1 MAGSSASAANQILPS
16 KELKSVNKQL
26 GLSGIYS
33 IGGPNA
39 DFPTVESMLD
49 ALEKRGVNGAVEF
62 SLFGKFQV
70 SSFYLPFIKGV
81 SENNSIKFVGSQNAS
96 ICKRGDDEPLIFCK
110 GAKYVTFQNLKL
122 ENKIGEVIRLENASS
137 HVQFKNC
144 EIIGG
149 EEKDL
154 VVLDDTQKSNYYNSF
169 YYNTF
174 SGGKF
179 SVSFIKGVQKKS
191 FGNAFAWNVFEKQ
204 KNTSFNGVE
213 SQSDLII
220 ANNQIQKCALESI
233 SLDSSSLVYNNIEY
247 NTKCSTHEDLNP
259 SFTEKQCDKISHFE
273 FVTNVNEVVGN
284 ELFRNDAFGNVLQY
298 NIFDTGI
305 QQISFFS
312 GNELFSIGNQGS
324 NGCTKQALL
333 KEQSE
338 ILFCSLCEN
347 VSDVANG
354 EGVLEYSNL
363 SHFRR
368 LVQSNTIDSS
378 FGRGFENLKLE
389 EEGLCE
395 NSHYLKSCTS
405 TYSTLSNRFGSN
417 TNSSSLWK
425 KYSKLIDFEKG
436 YISNTI
442 NFIPDKGFG
451 SLKTK
456 REWLFEK
463 SQDLQFFFCSNL
475 GSITQICSKSTSSSF
490 LKNYSEFRDFG
501 KGYVPNFIS
510 NRGSD
515 GLKLKPEW
523 WFGKSQDLQFFT
535 CSNSGSITQIC
546 SKPASSSF
554 LKNYS
559 EFRDFGKGYVP
570 NATNFISN
578 RGSDGLKLKPEWW
591 FGNSQDLQFFTCS
604 NSGSITQIGSKPTS
618 SFRLKKYS
626 KFRDFGKQHFSITSN
641 FISGRGS
648 IDPELI
654 ADSLLENSQDLQFFT
669 CNNSGST
676 TQIGSK
682 PTSGFRLK
690 KYSILREF
698 RKVESLIPIDC
709 NFVERTLGP
718 KGEESYVYEKILD
731 WCNLQNGNFNI
742 IASVDFDVY
751 VWECNGEKRI
761 IKDENMLSCNSTIL
775 FDYFEDGKF
784 INSSFGATSKNIFS
798 LRYYSSNGDDDVP
811 LYRDQYSMKLGI
823 SDSVYCVDFER
834 CTVFFKTV

>member
-1 MAGSSASAANQILPS
+1 MHLLKRYIAQFCLFFVIIMAGSSASAANQILPS

-39 DFPTVESMLD
+39 DFSTVESMLE

-62 SLFGKFQV
+62 SLSGKFQV
-70 SSFYLPFIKGV
+70 SSFYLPLIKGV
-81 SENNSIKFVGSQNAS
+81 SEINSIKFVGSPNAS

-169 YYNTF
+169 YHNTF

-179 SVSFIKGVQKKS
+179 SVSFIKGVQKNS

-213 SQSDLII
+213 SQTDLII

-233 SLDSSSLVYNNIEY
+233 SLDSSSLVYNNVEY

-312 GNELFSIGNQGS
+312 ADELFSVGNQGS

-347 VSDVANG
+347 VSGVANG
-354 EGVLEYSNL
+354 EGVLKYSNL

-378 FGRGFENLKLE
+378 FDRGFGNLKLE

-405 TYSTLSNRFGSN
+405 TYPILSNRFGSN

-436 YISNTI
+436 YISNII

-475 GSITQICSKSTSSSF
+475 GSITQICSKP
-490 LKNYSEFRDFG
+490 
-501 KGYVPNFIS
+501 V
-510 NRGSD
+510 
-515 GLKLKPEW
+515 
-523 WFGKSQDLQFFT
+523 
-535 CSNSGSITQIC
+535 
-546 SKPASSSF
+546 SSSF

-570 NATNFISN
+570 NATNFIFN

-604 NSGSITQIGSKPTS
+604 NSGSITQIGSKLTS

-626 KFRDFGKQHFSITSN
+626 KFRDFGKQHFSIASN

-648 IDPELI
+648 IDPELN
-654 ADSLLENSQDLQFFT
+654 ADSLFENSQELQFFT

-682 PTSGFRLK
+682 PTSSFRLK

-751 VWECNGEKRI
+751 VWECNGMKKI
-761 IKDENMLSCNSTIL
+761 AKDENMLSCNSTIL
-775 FDYFEDGKF
+775 FDYFENGKF

-811 LYRDQYSMKLGI
+811 LYRDQYSMKLDT
-823 SDSVYCVDFER
+823 SDSVYCADCER
-834 CTVFFKTV
+834 CAVFFKTVS